1 MEEAMTN
8 YTVTKTG
15 SQFTIVAAGAALLTP
30 QKLPMLVPTKALA
43 QAIAAEWQAH
53 GKFAAGKMPLTTL
66 AQTAIDRIDQQREL
80 IVESLLTYVDTD
92 ALVYRSSS
100 SKALHDKQVAQWNPV
115 LEWLE
120 KKLGAAWHTTT
131 GVMPVD
137 QTPEL
142 HDAIRAY
149 LSGLDAMR
157 LAAMAMLS
165 ASFSSV
171 ALAIAVTEKHLSAET
186 AFQYSRLEE
195 EQQAETWGRDFEA
208 DKRAARMQEEI
219 VAAGRFLD
227 LLGTP

>member
-1 MEEAMTN
+1 MTAD
-8 YTVTKTG
+8 YTIIGTENAYAI
-15 SQFTIVAAGAALLTP
+15 QAGGKALLTP

-43 QAIAAEWQAH
+43 EAMAQEWRTH

-66 AQTAIDRIDQQREL
+66 AQTAIDRIEQQREL

-100 SKALHDKQVAQWNPV
+100 STALLKKQEAQWNPV
-115 LEWLE
+115 LDWTAQ
-120 KKLGAAWHTTT
+120 KLGAKWETTT

-137 QTPEL
+137 QSPAL
-142 HDAIRAY
+142 HEAIRKY
-149 LSGLDAMR
+149 LSHLDTMR
-157 LAAMAMLS
+157 LSGACMLS

-171 ALAIAVTEKHLSAET
+171 ALAIAVTEKHITAET
-186 AFQYSRLEE
+186 AFQLSRLEE

-219 VAAGRFLD
+219 IAAGHFLD
-227 LLGTP
+227 LLGPR